1 MFSRVIAN
9 LSSRTPSR
17 AISADTPGVRSS
29 VPSRTRTPLRGHRC
43 TRATAVGLATFL
55 TSFCLAASAEG
66 QIRRDPNGV
75 NVNSQGATTVFITFG
90 GLQDQVPVEATW
102 CGELIP
108 ATPDIGLRCDP
119 STIFGR
125 LPIRFDQSRLTGS
138 VFTDVMSIP
147 PSVARRAYQA
157 AARGETSSFFYVR
170 RFVSTTGGPDEYV
183 FVTCRLAGGG
193 ARVPLALTNV
203 RIAFEGDRAVVGV
216 PRGTPVPEF
225 SAEIAYNGTGRL
237 RGRWEV
243 VLPGDQQPSATDLLP
258 EASLPPE
265 ERALQ
270 RRYTNVGRFDVF
282 LPPTGEVTV
291 PGPPVDRLPTSV
303 DGLYQ
308 VLLRVE
314 ASDDREADSN
324 LAAAGAGTGVIHAG
338 AVAGFPLPILRYSV
352 GSAASAFGSGQLRLL
367 EPRPGA
373 TAPSDSVTFRW
384 APIDDAHLYR
394 LEIRDADGQEL
405 LSALLQ
411 QGIGA
416 YPAPRWILVRT
427 SGSTMRWRVVAL
439 DSNGEPKATTE
450 WRELAVP

>member
-1 MFSRVIAN
+1 MI
-9 LSSRTPSR
+9 
-17 AISADTPGVRSS
+17 
-29 VPSRTRTPLRGHRC
+29 LR
-43 TRATAVGLATFL
+43 TFL
-55 TSFCLAASAEG
+55 DVLPNSFVPVALRITGAPSGTAALTVLLAALTLPTHLEG

-75 NVNSQGATTVFITFG
+75 NVNAQGATTVFITFG

-102 CGELIP
+102 CGELIS
-108 ATPDIGLRCDP
+108 AAPDIGLRCEP

-125 LPIRFDQSRLTGS
+125 LPIRFDQSRLSGS

-203 RIAFEGDRAVVGV
+203 RLNFEGDRAVVGV
-216 PRGTPVPEF
+216 PRGEPVPPF

-258 EASLPPE
+258 AASLPPE

-324 LAAAGAGTGVIHAG
+324 LAAAGAGSGVIHAG
-338 AVAGFPLPILRYSV
+338 AVAGFPLPVLRYSV
-352 GSAASAFGSGQLRLL
+352 GSSNVDFGSGRLRLL
-367 EPRPGA
+367 EPAPGA
-373 TAPSDSVTFRW
+373 TAPANSLTFRW
-384 APIDDAHLYR
+384 EPTLDASLYR
-394 LEIRDADGQEL
+394 LDIRDGDGQDL

-411 QGIGA
+411 QGIGT
-416 YPAPRWILVRT
+416 YPAPRWVLARA
-427 SGSTMRWRVVAL
+427 SGSTLRWRVVAL
-439 DSNGEPKATTE
+439 DADGEVQSATE
-450 WRELAVP
+450 WRDLDVP

>member
-1 MFSRVIAN
+1 MSPRTTSPRPPLLRSMPPNPAPLNVPRTSPARLLTGLVIA
-9 LSSRTPSR
+9 LCL
-17 AISADTPGVRSS
+17 
-29 VPSRTRTPLRGHRC
+29 VPSLH
-43 TRATAVGLATFL
+43 
-55 TSFCLAASAEG
+55 G

-75 NVNSQGATTVFITFG
+75 NVNAQGATTVFITFG
-90 GLQDQVPVEATW
+90 GLRDQVPVEATW
-102 CGELIP
+102 CGELIS
-108 ATPDIGLRCDP
+108 AAPDIGQRCDP

-125 LPIRFDQSRLTGS
+125 LPIRFDQSRQNGS
-138 VFTDVMSIP
+138 VFTDIMSIP

-170 RFVSTTGGPDEYV
+170 RFVSTSGGPDEYV

-193 ARVPLALTNV
+193 ARVPLALTDV
-203 RIAFEGDRAVVGV
+203 RLVFEGERAVVGV
-216 PRGTPVPEF
+216 PRGDSVPSF

-243 VLPGDQQPSATDLLP
+243 VLPGDQQPTSTDLLP
-258 EASLPPE
+258 AASLPPE

-270 RRYTNVGRFDVF
+270 RRYTNVGRFDIF
-282 LPPTGEVTV
+282 LPPTGEATV

-308 VLLRVE
+308 VLLRIE

-352 GSAASAFGSGQLRLL
+352 GGSSADFGTGRLRLL
-367 EPRPGA
+367 EPAAGS
-373 TAPSDSVTFRW
+373 TAPGDSLTFRW
-384 APIDDAHLYR
+384 EPTSDASLYR
-394 LEIRDADGQEL
+394 LEIRDGDGQEI
-405 LSALLQ
+405 LSAVLQ

-416 YPAPRWILVRT
+416 YPAPRWVFART
-427 SGSTMRWRVVAL
+427 SGSTIRWRVVAL
-439 DSNGEPKATTE
+439 DAEGETQAATE
-450 WRELAVP
+450 WRDLDVP